1 MKEVSL
7 VMTLP
12 SRTIASNEA
21 HPDGRPDARP
31 DARPDGRPD
40 GRPDTRIEAR
50 NSLVL
55 TDAARNQ
62 LKTDVHQELIERVNL
77 EQLFSIQNDPF
88 GRQALLGTISQLVG
102 EQPVPMNAADRDA
115 IAKEVLDEVFG
126 LGPLEPLLH
135 DPTVSDILV
144 NTHNLVFVERRGK
157 IEETNIVFRD
167 NAHLMHIIDKI
178 VSAVGRRIDES
189 SPMVDARLLDGSRV
203 NIVIPPL
210 AVDGPLMSIRR
221 FGASPL
227 GADDLLRHKA
237 MTPQML
243 ELLKGAVKARLN
255 IVVSGGTG
263 AGKTTLL
270 NVLSGYISPEERI
283 VTIEDSA
290 ELQIKQRHVARLE
303 CRPPNVEG
311 KGAIRQREL
320 VINALRMRPDRI
332 ILGEI
337 RGEEALD
344 MLQAMNTGHDGSIT
358 TVHANTPRDAI
369 SRLDTMC
376 LMGSVALP
384 EKAIRAQ
391 IASAIHIIIQASRMS
406 DGSRRITHISEVTG
420 TSGDVVSM
428 QDLFL
433 FERQGLAG
441 NGKVKG
447 RFFATGIVPKFAEK
461 LKAAGIP
468 LNLDS
473 LDESVEV

>member
-1 MKEVSL
+1 MNSSSLYMTGPTRAAVATEV
-7 VMTLP
+7 
-12 SRTIASNEA
+12 RTNPILA
-21 HPDGRPDARP
+21 
-31 DARPDGRPD
+31 
-40 GRPDTRIEAR
+40 
-50 NSLVL
+50 
-55 TDAARNQ
+55 DAAKHQ
-62 LKTDVHQELIERVNL
+62 LKTAVHHELIKRVDL
-77 EQLFSIQNDPF
+77 EKLASMESDPSS
-88 GRQALLGTISQLVG
+88 RQKMLMTISQLVG
-102 EQPVPMNAADRDA
+102 EQNFPLSSMDRDLL
-115 IAKEVLDEVFG
+115 AKEVMDEVFG

-135 DPTVSDILV
+135 DSTVSDILV
-144 NTHNLVFVERRGK
+144 NTYDTVYVERRGM
-157 IEETNIVFRD
+157 IEKTSVVFRD

-210 AVDGPLMSIRR
+210 AVDGPLISIRR
-221 FGASPL
+221 FGSSPL
-227 GADDLLRHKA
+227 TADDLLRHRA
-237 MTPQML
+237 LTPQML
-243 ELLKGAVKARLN
+243 ETLKSAVKARLN

-270 NVLSGYISPEERI
+270 NVLSGFISPDERI

-290 ELQIKQRHVARLE
+290 ELQIKQEHVARLE

-358 TVHANTPRDAI
+358 TIHANNPRDAI
-369 SRLDTMC
+369 ARLETMAM
-376 LMGSVALP
+376 MGSVALP

-391 IASAIHIIIQASRMS
+391 IASAVHLIVQASRMS

-420 TSGDVVSM
+420 ATSEIVSM
-428 QDLFL
+428 QDIFL
-433 FERQGLAG
+433 FEKMGLGPA
-441 NGKVKG
+441 GKVKG
-447 RFFATGIVPKFAEK
+447 KFFATGIVPKFAEK

-468 LNLDS
+468 LALNLF
-473 LDESVEV
+473 EHSVEV